1 MADGKRRIGISGGT
15 FDPIHYG
22 HLIIAEEI
30 RESLSLDK
38 IVFIPVGL
46 TPHKKVGHVTEACH
60 RYNMVCEAIST
71 NPFFEVSRIEMD
83 REGYTYTIDTLRQLK
98 EIYGDDTELFFII
111 GADVLFDLATW
122 KDYEQVFSMCDFVA
136 VSRPG
141 YKRSEI
147 AREVKR
153 LEKKFNAR
161 IHLAD
166 ARLIEISSTLIRENV
181 KKGKSIKYLVP
192 EAVERYIYEKGL
204 YR

>member
-1 MADGKRRIGISGGT
+1 
-15 FDPIHYG
+15 
-22 HLIIAEEI
+22 
-30 RESLSLDK
+30 
-38 IVFIPVGL
+38 
-46 TPHKKVGHVTEACH
+46 
-60 RYNMVCEAIST
+60 
-71 NPFFEVSRIEMD
+71 
-83 REGYTYTIDTLRQLK
+83 
-98 EIYGDDTELFFII
+98 
-111 GADVLFDLATW
+111 VLFDLATW